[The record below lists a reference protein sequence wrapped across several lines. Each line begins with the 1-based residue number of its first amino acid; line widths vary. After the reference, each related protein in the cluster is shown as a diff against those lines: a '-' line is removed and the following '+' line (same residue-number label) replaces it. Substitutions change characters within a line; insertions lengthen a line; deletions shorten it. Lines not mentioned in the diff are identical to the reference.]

1 MGEIIALIK
10 EWGGA
15 VTVIV
20 GSIWGIA
27 ELYFKWRKNKEDDLQ
42 EHEQTT
48 QAEITT
54 EEREL
59 ELDSRRVEKSEE
71 VASKAL
77 EHSAELAEDN
87 LELLKDK
94 YQKDKTILTLEH
106 KIDKMD
112 GRIEAL
118 EETVKQLQEERAI
131 IAYFFCGNVG
141 CKIREPRLG
150 EFQFGCLSL
159 ETLKKLMDNGT
170 EVQA

>member
-1 MGEIIALIK
+1 MIIIDLIK

-15 VTVIV
+15 VTVVV
-20 GSIWGIA
+20 GTIWGVA
-27 ELYFKWRKNKEDDLQ
+27 ELIFKWRKSKEDTKQ

-59 ELDSRRVEKSEE
+59 ELDSRRVQASEE

-87 LELLKDK
+87 LELLRDK
-94 YQKDKTILTLEH
+94 YQKDKTIL
-106 KIDKMD
+106 
-112 GRIEAL
+112 AL
-118 EETVKQLQEERAI
+118 ENKLDKISSKVEHLEEAVKQLKEERI
-131 IAYFFCGNVG
+131 IISYFFCGNVE
-141 CKIREPRLG
+141 CKVREPRLG
-150 EFQFGCLSL
+150 EFKFGCLSI
-159 ETLKKLMDNGT
+159 ETLKKLMNNGK

>member
-1 MGEIIALIK
+1 MGIIDIIK

-15 VTVIV
+15 VTVVV
-20 GSIWGIA
+20 GTIWGVA
-27 ELYFKWRKNKEDDLQ
+27 ELFFKWKKNKEDNRQ

-48 QAEITT
+48 QAEIAT

-59 ELDSRRVEKSEE
+59 ELDARRVQASEE

-94 YQKDKTILTLEH
+94 YQKDKTILALEN
-106 KIDKMD
+106 KIDKIN
-112 GRIEAL
+112 GRVETL

-131 IAYFFCGNVG
+131 IAYFFCGKVG

-159 ETLKKLMDNGT
+159 ETLKRLRENGA
-170 EVQA
+170 EV